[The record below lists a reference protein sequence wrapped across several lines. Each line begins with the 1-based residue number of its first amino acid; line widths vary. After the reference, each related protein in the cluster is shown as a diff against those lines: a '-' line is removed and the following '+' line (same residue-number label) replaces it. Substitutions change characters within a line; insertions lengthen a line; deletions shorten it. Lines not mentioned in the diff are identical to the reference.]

1 MKHCLP
7 LNPSGGWQNL
17 FAKFLSAPKLFLFIA
32 LCCSYYANAQTVA
45 TGKSFVNITRPNG
58 GTFLPGDIIEVRAT
72 IAVTGGSNST
82 GSRVNS
88 IRYNDTVNLA
98 KFEYVTG
105 SLRMLSNEGVQQNLY
120 TDADENGDHAVYNPA
135 NGAIRF
141 NVGAGSS
148 SARISHGIAATNG
161 GNMYGALV
169 PTFYSSTA
177 IRLYTFRVRIRNTPA
192 VVSIDSLITL
202 NPGTFRY
209 RMGSSGSDQ
218 SSSFR
223 PSRIRIVP
231 DYGLCAS
238 SFGTNA
244 ILGESG
250 GTFGS
255 GTVTNKPGGSLAVPA
270 PYNYVV
276 FGTGAPQDNDFG
288 VANNTAGNPTTNA
301 KVHGVWDI
309 IGDHTGAADPL
320 LGNAPTTPG
329 VDGGHALVINASY
342 QTNIAFTQSITNLC
356 EETYYEFSAWFRNI
370 CPKCGCDANGRGSTS
385 NGYVPT
391 GPNDSSGVKPNLSFQ
406 IDGEE
411 YYTSGNIEYT
421 GQWIKKGFVFRTK
434 PGQTSFTI
442 TIRNNAPGGGGN
454 DWAIDDIAV
463 ATCLPN
469 MSYSPSLTPNICE
482 GNPITISDTVRSY
495 FDNYRYFQWQYLEDG
510 TSTWANIGSAV
521 GPVTPVL
528 IAGNWEYVAEHTVA
542 PTHTTPANGG
552 DRYRLVVATS
562 TNNLLNETC
571 RSTDN
576 INAVTLNVIT
586 CSPILSTNLL
596 SFNAVLQNN
605 QVRLNWSTSKENE
618 LLYFDVERSINGIE
632 FSKVSTVNSAARFA
646 QTQNTYNATDN
657 PQNAGKLFYRLKMY
671 NKEGKITYSKIVSL
685 GQTEANFVV
694 NAVINPFNTE
704 VKLDITATQ
713 KDKITLELTD
723 YSGKKIKQTAFDLK
737 VGNNVIRWEGM
748 DDLSYGMYIVRITG
762 QSGKTTTHK
771 LVKSAKR

>member
-7 LNPSGGWQNL
+7 LNPRGSWQNL
-17 FAKFLSAPKLFLFIA
+17 FAKFLLMPKLFL
-32 LCCSYYANAQTVA
+32 LLVLGCSYYANAQVNVT

-58 GTFLPGDIIEVRAT
+58 STFLPGDVIEVRAT
-72 IAVTGGSNST
+72 IAVNGGSSNDNT
-82 GSRVNS
+82 YVTN
-88 IRYNDTVNLA
+88 IRYNDTINSA
-98 KFEYVTG
+98 KFEYIAG
-105 SLRMLSNEGVQQNLY
+105 SMRLLSNEGKLQGSAF
-120 TDADENGDHAVYNPA
+120 TDAA
-135 NGAIRF
+135 NDDLANIQGNFIRF
-141 NVGAGSS
+141 NIGGN
-148 SARISHGIAATNG
+148 ATNANVSTQTDG
-161 GNMYGALV
+161 TTGSGRLRRSDLPN
-169 PTFYSSTA
+169 FYSNTC
-177 IRLYTFRVRIRNTPA
+177 IRMYVFQVRIRSTPT
-192 VVSIDSLITL
+192 VVALDSLVTL
-202 NPGTFRY
+202 NAGNFRY
-209 RMGSSGSDQ
+209 RIGSTNHVSN
-218 SSSFR
+218 FR
-223 PSRIRIVP
+223 PIRIRIAP

-255 GTVTNKPGGSLAVPA
+255 GTVTNKVGGSPFVPL
-270 PYNYVV
+270 PYNRVD
-276 FGTGAPQDNDFG
+276 FAASAPQDNDYA
-288 VANNTAGNPTTNA
+288 VANNTAANPVTNT
-301 KVHGVWDI
+301 KVHSVWDI

-320 LGNAPTTPG
+320 LGNPPAAPGTE
-329 VDGGHALVINASY
+329 GGHALVINASY
-342 QTNIAFTQSITNLC
+342 QTNIAFTQNITNLC
-356 EETYYEFSAWFRNI
+356 EETFYEFSAWFRNI

-385 NGYVPT
+385 NGYIPT
-391 GPNDSSGVKPNLSFQ
+391 GPGDSSGVKPNLSFQ

-482 GNPITISDTVRSY
+482 GNPITIYDTVRSY
-495 FDNYRYFQWQYLEDG
+495 FDNYRFFQWQYLADG
-510 TSTWANIGSAV
+510 ASSWTNIGSAV

-528 IAGNWEYVAEHTVA
+528 VGGNWEYIADHTIP
-542 PTHTTPANGG
+542 PTHTTPDNSG

-571 RSTDN
+571 RSTDI

-586 CSPILSTNLL
+586 CAPILSTNLL

-618 LLYFDVERSINGIE
+618 LLYFDVERSINGVE
-632 FSKVSTVNSAARFA
+632 FTKVSTHNSAARFA
-646 QTQNTYNATDN
+646 QAQNVYHSTDN
-657 PQNAGKLFYRLKMY
+657 PQNANKLFYRLKMY

-685 GQTEANFVV
+685 GQTEGNFVV
-694 NAVINPFNTE
+694 NAVINPFNQE
-704 VKLDITATQ
+704 IKLDITATQ

-737 VGNNVIRWEGM
+737 IGNNVIRWDGM

-762 QSGKTTTHK
+762 HSGKTTTHK
-771 LVKSAKR
+771 LIKSGKR